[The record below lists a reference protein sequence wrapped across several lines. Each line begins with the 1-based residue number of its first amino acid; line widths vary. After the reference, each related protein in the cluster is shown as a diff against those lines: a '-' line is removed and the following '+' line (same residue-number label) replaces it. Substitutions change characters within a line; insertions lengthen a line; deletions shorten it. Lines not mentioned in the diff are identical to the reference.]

1 MARHSTCSLCARV
14 EHSAGAFAVG
24 EGEATGGDMFADGS
38 CSGSANSC
46 VLEPVAVVFTGD
58 GNYQYFALG
67 DIGRAEYVSGK
78 APEKET
84 PARVALML

>member
-1 MARHSTCSLCARV
+1 
-14 EHSAGAFAVG
+14 
-24 EGEATGGDMFADGS
+24 
-38 CSGSANSC
+38 
-46 VLEPVAVVFTGD
+46 
-58 GNYQYFALG
+58 LG